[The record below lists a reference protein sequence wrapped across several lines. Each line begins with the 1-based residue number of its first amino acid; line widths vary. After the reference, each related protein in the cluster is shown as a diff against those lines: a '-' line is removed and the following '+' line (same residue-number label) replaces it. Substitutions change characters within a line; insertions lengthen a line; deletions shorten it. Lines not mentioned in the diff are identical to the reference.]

1 MAFPVNLT
9 STLTGAT
16 VWQLRRWRNTGL
28 LVPETNPSDPP
39 LYSFRDIVALRT
51 VARLRAETS
60 LQKIRFAFAQLSE
73 FDLTEHVSQYMFA
86 THGKS
91 ISVQTDDGWLDLVSK
106 PGQYELHTLG
116 DVYAP
121 FTTNRGVQVVDFLHP
136 RPQLDVD
143 VRRLGGWPVLH
154 GTRIDYDVAARAVDN
169 VTVFAKDV
177 ARFYPGATEVAVND
191 AVDFAQQVQGV
202 AA

>member
-1 MAFPVNLT
+1 MAFPVELT
-9 STLTGAT
+9 SVLTGAT
-16 VWQLRRWRNTGL
+16 VWQLRRWRSTGL
-28 LVPETNPSDPP
+28 LVPEASPSDPP

-51 VARLRAETS
+51 VTRLRAETS
-60 LQKIRFAFAQLSE
+60 LQKIRAAFTRLPTY
-73 FDLTEHVSQYMFA
+73 DLTDHVSQYMFA

-91 ISVQTDDGWLDLVSK
+91 IAVQTDEGWLDLVSK

-121 FTTNRGVQVVDFLHP
+121 FVTNRGIDVVDFLHP
-136 RPQLDVD
+136 RPNLEVD
-143 VRRLGGWPVLH
+143 ARRLGGWPVLK

-169 VTVFAKDV
+169 VTIFPKDV
-177 ARFYPGATEVAVND
+177 ARFYPGATEASVDD
-191 AVDFAQQVQGV
+191 ALDFAEQVHGV